1 MPPGG
6 LLTYWTGCVMEKTF
20 WWCIMR
26 SCRSHWCPHYDPS
39 LPSSIPVSVKSGS
52 SVLSATR
59 MATSSA
65 QVHDGPALTPS
76 PQIWNGWLMAT
87 SALWTRPSEPATIL
101 ACQRSISQDDRSR
114 TRVQDCLSRSRFSA
128 TSYDAQEIFWYIFS
142 SHIEVRNNAICAGV
156 LRDRHVL
163 TAVCGSVCKRK
174 QFDNCRLELETQKHL

>member
-39 LPSSIPVSVKSGS
+39 LPSLIPVSAKSGS

-65 QVHDGPALTPS
+65 QVCDGPPLTPS
-76 PQIWNGWLMAT
+76 PQIWNGWLMDT

-101 ACQRSISQDDRSR
+101 ACQRSISQDDKSR
-114 TRVQDCLSRSRFSA
+114 TRVQDWLSCSSFSA
-128 TSYDAQEIFWYIFS
+128 TNLQTIMSWSYFDTLFPHVLRLKKVAYDA
-142 SHIEVRNNAICAGV
+142 VV
-156 LRDRHVL
+156 LWDRHVL
-163 TAVCGSVCKRK
+163 TAVRG
-174 QFDNCRLELETQKHL
+174 